1 MSETSVK
8 KLFGGLVKIVIAAVV
23 FAFLGLKSL
32 EFFMFTTPPDKE
44 LYAYLGFGL
53 TGGGVI
59 GYLIILMWDADTVLK
74 RFISILML
82 GVCVLGELATAG
94 FGLQIEAWKNSG
106 LALTEKDFSSMVIA
120 VQLLGFAHA
129 AALIAYY
136 AGDVIASAFADKNKN
151 GVPDWMERKNKGQQN
166 QPQQNRPQQPVRV
179 FQSDEE
185 TPAKPQ
191 QERPQRTESA
201 EQGKDTTANGNT
213 PPK

>member
-8 KLFGGLVKIVIAAVV
+8 KLFGGLVKIIIAAVV

-59 GYLIILMWDADTVLK
+59 GYLIILMWDTDTVLK

-94 FGLQIEAWKNSG
+94 FGLQIEAWKKSG

-151 GVPDWMERKNKGQQN
+151 GVPDWMERKNKSQHN
-166 QPQQNRPQQPVRV
+166 QPQQNRPQQPATQVYN
-179 FQSDEE
+179 SD
-185 TPAKPQ
+185 TDTAKLAQ
-191 QERPQRTESA
+191 DG
-201 EQGKDTTANGNT
+201 QGKAQHDKGGDNTHRPTNGQ
-213 PPK
+213 

>member
-8 KLFGGLVKIVIAAVV
+8 ELFGGLVKIVIAAVV

-129 AALIAYY
+129 ASLIAYY
-136 AGDVIASAFADKNKN
+136 AGDVIASAFTDKNKN

-166 QPQQNRPQQPVRV
+166 QSNQNRPEQLQRQFAEDESSVSNLKKNPVKNE
-179 FQSDEE
+179 SGGEKGDN
-185 TPAKPQ
+185 TH
-191 QERPQRTESA
+191 RPT
-201 EQGKDTTANGNT
+201 NGQ
-213 PPK
+213 

>member
-1 MSETSVK
+1 
-8 KLFGGLVKIVIAAVV
+8 
-23 FAFLGLKSL
+23 
-32 EFFMFTTPPDKE
+32 MFTTPPDKE

>member
-59 GYLIILMWDADTVLK
+59 GYLIILMWDTDTVLK
-74 RFISILML
+74 RFISLLML

-151 GVPDWMERKNKGQQN
+151 GVPDWMERKNKSQHN
-166 QPQQNRPQQPVRV
+166 QPQQNRPQQPATQVYN
-179 FQSDEE
+179 SD
-185 TPAKPQ
+185 TDTAK
-191 QERPQRTESA
+191 TNTDG
-201 EQGKDTTANGNT
+201 QGATKHDKGGDNAANPTSGGN
-213 PPK
+213 

>member
-151 GVPDWMERKNKGQQN
+151 GVPDWMARKNKGQQN
-166 QPQQNRPQQPVRV
+166 QPQQNHNQQPARV
-179 FQSDEE
+179 FQSDAEN
-185 TPAKPQ
+185 PAK
-191 QERPQRTESA
+191 TNTDG
-201 EQGKDTTANGNT
+201 QGATKPTANGTDT
-213 PPK
+213 PK

>member
-8 KLFGGLVKIVIAAVV
+8 KLFGGLVKIIIAAVV

-166 QPQQNRPQQPVRV
+166 QPQQNRPQQPARV
-179 FQSDEE
+179 FESEAE
-185 TPAKPQ
+185 TPAK
-191 QERPQRTESA
+191 TNTDG
-201 EQGKDTTANGNT
+201 QGATKHDKGGDNAANPTSGGN
-213 PPK
+213 